1 MTSEPNDR
9 LNRSLE
15 LALGPVVMDA
25 LRDPGVQEIMLNPC
39 GTLWLER
46 FGEPMFKAGRLSPDE
61 GRRVVSLVA
70 SALGTTI
77 TRENPIVEGE
87 LPLDGSRFE
96 GTDCPIAPDGPSFVI
111 RKKPSTIFTLEDYA
125 AKGILRPKGLAFLQA
140 AILNKANILVAGGT
154 GSGKT
159 TLVNALIETLSRLC
173 PHDRII
179 AMEDTSELQVS
190 SPNRVMFR
198 TSDTVGFQRLTTVTM
213 RYRPDRIIVG
223 EVRDGAAL
231 ELLKAWNTGHPG
243 GIATIH
249 ADSARDA
256 LGRLEDLV
264 AERIQAPMH
273 RLIGRAINVIA
284 FIEKTPQGR
293 EVSQMAYVHE
303 HDSDNKQ
310 YSVEYVFNKTNESQ
324 EKEWHQEF
332 IPQGEAA

>member
-1 MTSEPNDR
+1 
-9 LNRSLE
+9 
-15 LALGPVVMDA
+15 MDA

-140 AILNKANILVAGGT
+140 AIRNKANILVAGGT

-179 AMEDTSELQVS
+179 SMEDTSELQVS

-198 TSDTVGFQRLTTVTM
+198 TSDSVGFQRLTTVTM

-264 AERIQAPMH
+264 AERITAPMH

-293 EVSQMAYVHE
+293 HVSQMACVRGYDHATNSYSMESVFDDAEASPKDAWYHQFI
-303 HDSDNKQ
+303 KQ
-310 YSVEYVFNKTNESQ
+310 SED
-324 EKEWHQEF
+324 
-332 IPQGEAA
+332 A